1 MGLACHRS
9 RPPGARQAAFLRGVR
24 TFARQARS
32 CNLSV
37 VHEGGRAAVT
47 RLLLSLA
54 GGVDNRRQHHSILMP
69 ASLMI
74 FAYFATS
81 TFINA
86 VTSSGFEMK
95 ASDPCLTR

>member
-9 RPPGARQAAFLRGVR
+9 RPPGARQAAFLCGVR
-24 TFARQARS
+24 IFAWRARS
-32 CNLSV
+32 YGLSAGV
-37 VHEGGRAAVT
+37 KDMREEAVPA
-47 RLLLSLA
+47 RHPP
-54 GGVDNRRQHHSILMP
+54 HHSILMP
-69 ASLMI
+69 ASVMI

-81 TFINA
+81 AFINA

>member
-1 MGLACHRS
+1 MRVLSAKVAARRLAGYAAGSRDHPDRGGL
-9 RPPGARQAAFLRGVR
+9 GNG
-24 TFARQARS
+24 
-32 CNLSV
+32 
-37 VHEGGRAAVT
+37 E
-47 RLLLSLA
+47 LLSLA
-54 GGVDNRRQHHSILMP
+54 GGHGLITAGEHHSILMP

-81 TFINA
+81 AFINA